1 MTDPTA
7 TPPIPQ
13 ARVLVVDD
21 EESVRA
27 ALARSLTLLRYSAD
41 VAASGDQALEM
52 LERTPYDVMLLDLR
66 MPGLG
71 GIEVMQRAGQLCAD
85 LSIVVLTGH
94 ASLQSA
100 IAAVKADAVDYL
112 LKPASI
118 HELATAV
125 SKALQRRAERLRRQ
139 HLFQVMEQI
148 LEEARGTEGP
158 EPSTGTPPAPAPTC
172 LLHAGPIV
180 LDRESGLVVVA
191 GVGDAGDLSAELTV
205 SQAKLLACMMQCPDA
220 VVSCRELARSALGYD
235 ITEGEAQGIVRP
247 HISRLRK
254 KIEPDSANPR
264 LIRTVSGHGYRFD
277 P

>member
-1 MTDPTA
+1 MDPTA

-21 EESVRA
+21 EESVRT
-27 ALARSLTLLRYSAD
+27 ALARSLTLLRYSVD
-41 VAASGDQALEM
+41 VAASGHQALEM
-52 LERTPYDVMLLDLR
+52 LERTPYDVMLLDMR

-71 GIEVMQRAGQLCAD
+71 GIEVMQRAGRLCAD

-100 IAAVKADAVDYL
+100 IAAVKADAIDYL

-139 HLFQVMEQI
+139 RLLRVLEQV
-148 LEEARGTEGP
+148 LEEARRTEGP
-158 EPSTGTPPAPAPTC
+158 ETSTGTPPASTPDQF
-172 LLHAGPIV
+172 LGAGPIV
-180 LDRESGLVVVA
+180 LDRESGLIVVA
-191 GVGDAGDLSAELTV
+191 GVGDAGDLSAELTA
-205 SQAKLLACMMQCPDA
+205 SEAKLLAYMMQHPRA
-220 VVSCRELARSALGYD
+220 ALSCRELARSALGYD
-235 ITEGEAQGIVRP
+235 VTEREAQEIVRP

-254 KIEPDSANPR
+254 KIEPDSASPR
-264 LIRTVSGHGYRFD
+264 LIRTISGHGYRFD

>member
-1 MTDPTA
+1 MASTA
-7 TPPIPQ
+7 RPPIPE

-21 EESVRA
+21 EEAVRA
-27 ALARSLTLLRYSAD
+27 ALARSLTLLRYSVD
-41 VAASGDQALEM
+41 VAASGHQALEM
-52 LERTPYDVMLLDLR
+52 LERTPYDVMLLDIR

-125 SKALQRRAERLRRQ
+125 SKALQRRTEKLRRQ
-139 HLFQVMEQI
+139 RLVRVMEQA
-148 LEEARGTEGP
+148 LEEARRTEGP
-158 EPSTGTPPAPAPTC
+158 ETSTGTPPTSMPDQFLAV
-172 LLHAGPIV
+172 GPIV
-180 LDRESGLVVVA
+180 LDRLSGLVVVA
-191 GVGDAGDLSAELTV
+191 GVGDAGDRTTELTICE
-205 SQAKLLACMMQCPDA
+205 AKLLAYMMQCSD
-220 VVSCRELARSALGYD
+220 VVLSCRELARSALGYD
-235 ITEGEAQGIVRP
+235 VTEREAQAIVRP

-254 KIEPDSANPR
+254 KIEPRSGGRR
-264 LIRTVSGHGYRFD
+264 LIRTIFGHGYRFA

>member
-1 MTDPTA
+1 MTDA
-7 TPPIPQ
+7 TVTTPVPQ

-21 EESVRA
+21 EESVRVG
-27 ALARSLTLLRYSAD
+27 LARSLNLLRYSVD
-41 VAASGDQALEM
+41 VAASGHQALEM
-52 LERTPYDVMLLDLR
+52 LERTPYDVMLLDMR

-71 GIEVMQRAGQLCAD
+71 GIEVMQRAGRLCAD

-100 IAAVKADAVDYL
+100 IAAVRSDAVDYL

-118 HELATAV
+118 HELSTAV
-125 SKALQRRAERLRRQ
+125 SKALQRRAEKLRRQ
-139 HLFQVMEQI
+139 RLIRMLEQV
-148 LEEARGTEGP
+148 LEEARRTEGP
-158 EPSTGTPPAPAPTC
+158 ETSAGTPPASMPDQF
-172 LLHAGPIV
+172 LDAGPVV

-205 SQAKLLACMMQCPDA
+205 CEAKLLAYMMQRPDA
-220 VVSCRELARSALGYD
+220 VLSCRELGRSALGYD
-235 ITEGEAQGIVRP
+235 VTEKEAQGIVRP

-254 KIEPDSANPR
+254 KIEPGSAGPR
-264 LIRTVSGHGYRFD
+264 LIRTIFGHGYRFA